1 MLLHPA
7 RQVDLVAPEE
17 TGAVA
22 DDRAPRSA
30 LTTAGMVG
38 AGAVVA
44 AVVAMRTWRWGK
56 CVGW

>member
-30 LTTAGMVG
+30 LPTAGMVG
-38 AGAVVA
+38 ASAAAAV
-44 AVVAMRTWRWGK
+44 VVAMRTWR
-56 CVGW
+56 